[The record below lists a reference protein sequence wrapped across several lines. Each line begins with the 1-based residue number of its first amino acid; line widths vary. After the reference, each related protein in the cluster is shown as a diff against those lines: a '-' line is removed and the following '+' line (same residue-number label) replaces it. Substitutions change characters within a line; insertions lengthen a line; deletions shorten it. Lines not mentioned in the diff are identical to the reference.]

1 MHKVR
6 LGYLLAGGSCLAA
19 LAGALNAAFLLLLG
33 TSVSHL
39 SGDVARFAIDIGAQN
54 GLSGPAFLLLGALV
68 GFVFGA
74 LVSGFLI
81 HHPTLELSRPY
92 GRSVTAIGVTLIGS
106 WACFGR
112 YDFAAVGLAGMA
124 CGFQNAL
131 ATHYRGIVLR
141 TTHVTGLLTDLGVTI
156 GMRLRGYE
164 VQGWKILVPFVLV
177 LAFCVGAGAGGFA
190 TAQIERGAV
199 LGVGILYVAGGLL
212 WTLLK
217 RRVFHIPEPA
227 TSERLSAPPG

>member
-1 MHKVR
+1 MHRVKLR
-6 LGYLLAGGSCLAA
+6 YLLAGGSCLAA

-39 SGDVARFAIDIGAQN
+39 SGDVARFAIDLGAQD
-54 GLSGPAFLLLGALV
+54 GLGGPAFLLLAALL

-112 YDFAAVGLAGMA
+112 YNFAAVALAGMA

-131 ATHYRGIVLR
+131 ATHYRGLVLR
-141 TTHVTGLLTDLGVTI
+141 TTHVTGLLTDLGVAL

-164 VQGWKILVPFVLV
+164 VQGWKMLVPLVLV
-177 LAFCVGAGAGGFA
+177 LSFCAGAGAGGFA
-190 TAQIERGAV
+190 TAQIGRRAV
-199 LGVGILYVAGGLL
+199 LGTGILYVACGLL

-217 RRVFHIPEPA
+217 RSVFHIEAPA
-227 TSERLSAPPG
+227 TSEPAGAAPR

>member
-19 LAGALNAAFLLLLG
+19 LAGGLNAAFLLLLG
-33 TSVSHL
+33 ISVSHL
-39 SGDVARFAIDIGAQN
+39 SGDVARFAIDVGAQD
-54 GLSGPAFLLLGALV
+54 GLSGPAYLLLGALV

-92 GRSVTAIGVTLIGS
+92 GRSVTAIGVALIGS

-112 YDFAAVGLAGMA
+112 YNFAAVGLAGMA

-131 ATHYRGIVLR
+131 ATHYRGLVLR
-141 TTHVTGLLTDLGVTI
+141 TTHVTGLLTDLGVAI

-177 LAFCVGAGAGGFA
+177 LSFCVGAGAGGFA
-190 TAQIERGAV
+190 TARIGRGAV
-199 LGVGILYVAGGLL
+199 LGAGILYVAGGLL

-217 RRVFHIPEPA
+217 HRVFHIADAPA
-227 TSERLSAPPG
+227 SERVSAPPG

>member
-1 MHKVR
+1 MHRVR

-33 TSVSHL
+33 ISVSHL
-39 SGDVARFAIDIGAQN
+39 SGDVARFAIDVGAQD
-54 GLSGPAFLLLGALV
+54 GLSGPAFLLLGALL

-81 HHPTLELSRPY
+81 HHPKLELSRPY

-106 WACFGR
+106 WACFER
-112 YDFAAVGLAGMA
+112 YNFTAVALAAGA

-131 ATHYRGIVLR
+131 ATHYRGLVLR

-156 GMRLRGYE
+156 GMRLRGYQVE
-164 VQGWKILVPFVLV
+164 GWKILVPLLLV

-190 TAQIERGAV
+190 TAQMGRRAV

-217 RRVFHIPEPA
+217 HRVFHIEAPA
-227 TSERLSAPPG
+227 TSERASAPPG